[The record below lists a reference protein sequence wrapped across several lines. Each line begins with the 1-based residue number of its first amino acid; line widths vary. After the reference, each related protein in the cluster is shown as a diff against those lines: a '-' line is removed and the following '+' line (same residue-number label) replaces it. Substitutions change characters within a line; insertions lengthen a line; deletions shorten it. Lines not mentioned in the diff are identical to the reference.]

1 MIPEQRGKWQSIIP
15 NLHPQWA
22 GVDLAEILAMP
33 SAYLPIGYANSTL
46 SEFGAQ
52 ADEKLWER
60 GRKPGG
66 LIGNAVK
73 LVHTCREAGMPIIW
87 DKYEICRKRYPR
99 SPMDRSQFD
108 HWLKGREDWTDAQW
122 QRDCDKIPEI
132 KELMRPEDE
141 VIYYTSLGNIFLGT
155 MLPNYLTMMG
165 IRTVLLSGLHLDWC
179 IEQAARTA
187 RDLGF
192 MPIVVGD
199 ASGCGREE
207 DDAPTLERLN
217 RFFAPVVSTDTAIQL
232 VEDAVRLRAT

>member
-1 MIPEQRGKWQSIIP
+1 MIPEQKEKWQSIIP
-15 NLHPQWA
+15 DPHPQWA
-22 GVDLAEILAMP
+22 NVDLAEILALGA
-33 SAYLPIGYANSTL
+33 AYLPIGYANSTL
-46 SEFGAQ
+46 SDFGAQ
-52 ADEKLWER
+52 AAEKLWQR

-73 LVHTCREAGMPIIW
+73 LVHACREVGMPIIW
-87 DKYEICRKRYPR
+87 DKYEICRKKYPQ
-99 SPMDRSQFD
+99 SPMDKSQFD
-108 HWLKGREDWTDAQW
+108 YWLTSKEDWTEEQW

-132 KELMRPEDE
+132 KEIMHPDDE
-141 VIYYTSLGNIFLGT
+141 VIFYTSLGNIFLGT
-155 MLPNYLTMMG
+155 MLQNYLTMMG
-165 IRTVLLSGLHLDWC
+165 VRTVLLSGLHLDWC

-217 RFFAPVVSTDTAIQL
+217 RFFSPVVSADTAIEL
-232 VEDAVRLRAT
+232 VREAASRQTG